1 MGAHED
7 GTLTKLVVIS
17 SDSILPIDAA
27 LKIYESEIEITI
39 KETCFGTMVTGPED
53 AVNRVVSEVV
63 KLDKN
68 HIFVKERGFPPG
80 DDRRCRAGRG
90 GGPRPGFHFLR
101 NEIGMLPI
109 IGKALDDYDNNVPLE
124 KVVRPEKLK
133 VSNLKDIIESE
144 LTR

>member
-27 LKIYESEIEITI
+27 LKIYESEIDITI

>member
-53 AVNRVVSEVV
+53 VVNRVVKEVV

-101 NEIGMLPI
+101 NEIGILPI
-109 IGKALDDYDNNVPLE
+109 IGKALDDFDNNVPLE

-133 VSNLKDIIESE
+133 VSNLKDIIKSE

>member
-1 MGAHED
+1 MSGNAQD
-7 GTLTKLVVIS
+7 IITKIIVIA

-27 LKIYESEIEITI
+27 MAIYESENEITI
-39 KETCFGTMVTGPED
+39 KETCYGTMVSGPRD
-53 AVNRVVSEVV
+53 AVNRVVKKVV
-63 KLDKN
+63 SMDEN

-101 NEIGMLPI
+101 EEVRMLPM
-109 IGKALDDYDNNVPLE
+109 IGKALDDYEKHVPLE
-124 KVVRPEKLK
+124 KVTHPGKLE
-133 VSNLKDIIESE
+133 VSQLKRIIESE

>member
-1 MGAHED
+1 MTVHED

-17 SDSILPIDAA
+17 SDSVLPIDAV
-27 LKIYESEIEITI
+27 LEIYDSEIDITI

-53 AVNRVVSEVV
+53 TVNRVVKEVV

-101 NEIGMLPI
+101 NEIDILPF

-133 VSNLKDIIESE
+133 VLQLKDIIEYE
-144 LTR
+144 ITR